1 MLSFPVIGMLVGL
14 VILWVVGVAGL
25 LTLASCQLTTF
36 VPKKEVKT
44 RVFTRTVTIDSTRLE
59 FIDTTFCPPDLTDTL
74 LVTKTI
80 TRVIPPRDIIITDTV
95 LDTVMR
101 ENVLTR
107 VAEKVVTKN
116 NWWLLLLG
124 LIIGYYGKGLIG
136 DQSGD
141 K

>member
-1 MLSFPVIGMLVGL
+1 MVNNSSWFGYFVGSWCL
-14 VILWVVGVAGL
+14 AGL